1 MPTTCYCG
9 GAIQL
14 LKCPGRSWF
23 YKGISIK
30 IPDNYAIPTC
40 VGCGDEYLDPPQAES
55 LDNILEQVYRKIT
68 NENIS

>member
-14 LKCPGRSWF
+14 LKRPGRSWF

-30 IPDNYAIPTC
+30 IPDSYTIPTC
-40 VGCGDEYLDPPQAES
+40 DRCGEEWLNPDQADALD
-55 LDNILEQVYRKIT
+55 DILEAVYRKIK
-68 NENIS
+68 